1 MATVN
6 KSSLR
11 AEFDAL
17 KARFESLCVAGTM
30 NRIEPAVT
38 RPAASRPRITANAS
52 VLLPEPLSPTTARV
66 SPARTV
72 RSTSRTAR
80 TSWPRTK

>member
-1 MATVN
+1 M
-6 KSSLR
+6 SL
-11 AEFDAL
+11 
-17 KARFESLCVAGTM
+17 
-30 NRIEPAVT
+30 NRMEPAVT
-38 RPAASRPRITANAS
+38 RPAASSPRIAANAS